1 MNNKNNILDN
11 IITEVIN
18 GYVESKSKCN
28 MLKEYKNPEDS
39 ETIRV
44 CADQLEA
51 LYNNIIK
58 NGISKREITVKTLG
72 EIIKQLRALEM
83 EMR

>member
-18 GYVESKSKCN
+18 GYVESKSKRN

-58 NGISKREITVKTLG
+58 NGMSKREITVKTLG
-72 EIIKQLRALEM
+72 EIIKELRVLEN

>member
-18 GYVESKSKCN
+18 SYVESKSKRN

-58 NGISKREITVKTLG
+58 NGMSKREITVKTLG
-72 EIIKQLRALEM
+72 EIIKELRALEM

>member
-18 GYVESKSKCN
+18 GYVESKSKRN

-58 NGISKREITVKTLG
+58 NGMSKREITVKTLG
-72 EIIKQLRALEM
+72 EIIKELRALEM

>member
-18 GYVESKSKCN
+18 GYIESKSKRN

-58 NGISKREITVKTLG
+58 NGMSKREITVKTLG
-72 EIIKQLRALEM
+72 EIIKELRALEM

>member
-1 MNNKNNILDN
+1 MINNNTLNKIV
-11 IITEVIN
+11 TESIN
-18 GYVESKSKCN
+18 SYLESKSKCN

-39 ETIRV
+39 ETIR
-44 CADQLEA
+44 EA

-58 NGISKREITVKTLG
+58 SGMSKREITVKTLG
-72 EIIKQLRALEM
+72 EIIKELRALEM